1 MSAFEFF
8 FSFYGLVLGL
18 SVAVMATGA
27 ARAFKHRQTVRVG
40 WMTPLLAL
48 FVALDIATFWD
59 SAWNSFRALPY
70 SYGLII
76 AGMVIAA
83 VYFIAASLI
92 FPEAEDAPAGL
103 DDHFWANKR
112 TVLLLT
118 VLANAMSVGVILGV
132 NAAHGQQQTLVW
144 HYLTTLG
151 VYVVLTVPAALT
163 RRRWL
168 FAVLV
173 GLQVAIYLILAS
185 LSLAFPEV
193 SAATEALAT
202 AEAPAEAAP

>member
-18 SVAVMATGA
+18 SVAVIATGA
-27 ARAFKHRQTVRVG
+27 ARAFKHRRSIRVG

-59 SAWNSFRALPY
+59 SAWTSFRELPY

-92 FPEAEDAPAGL
+92 FPEAEDAPVSL
-103 DDHFWANKR
+103 DDHFWTNKR

-118 VLANAMSVGVILGV
+118 VLANVMSVAVILGV
-132 NAAHGQQQTLVW
+132 NAANGQQQNLVW

-151 VYVVLTVPAALT
+151 LYAVLTIPAALT

-168 FAVLV
+168 FAILV
-173 GLQVAIYLILAS
+173 GLQVAIYLFLAT
-185 LSLAFPEV
+185 LSLAMPDV
-193 SAATEALAT
+193 SAATEALT
-202 AEAPAEAAP
+202 TAEAAP